1 MRIPAHEF
9 SSRYVFV
16 EKVVVFG
23 PLVQTFLTC
32 TTIFIVNAHAPRVN
46 PPIATFGQ
54 IYPVAIWLDVF
65 LALASEFT
73 LVAWQWIKN
82 CSLPFLWRKKDVILT
97 VNSVLADS
105 LLIAWCQ
112 SLWCWDLKHHL
123 FPLGQSGTTSTSTLQ
138 LAMFWI
144 SFPFGTKCIVFCT
157 CLLLTYQSVLFL
169 CQFFSF

>member
-1 MRIPAHEF
+1 MPTHLESTHQLQPLDKFIQWLYDSM
-9 SSRYVFV
+9 SSSLWHLNLHLSLDNESKTAR
-16 EKVVVFG
+16 
-23 PLVQTFLTC
+23 FL
-32 TTIFIVNAHAPRVN
+32 
-46 PPIATFGQ
+46 
-54 IYPVAIWLDVF
+54 
-65 LALASEFT
+65 
-73 LVAWQWIKN
+73 
-82 CSLPFLWRKKDVILT
+82 FLWRKKDVILT